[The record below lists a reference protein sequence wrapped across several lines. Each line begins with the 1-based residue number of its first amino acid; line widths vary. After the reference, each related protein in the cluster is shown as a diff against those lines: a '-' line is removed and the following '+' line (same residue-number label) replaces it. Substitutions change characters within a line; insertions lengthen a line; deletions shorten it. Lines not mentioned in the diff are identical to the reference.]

1 MEEAIGSNFFA
12 NTSSVRIHNMSGFD
26 LEQGSIDVVTH
37 DPGTQ
42 VIGGVQTWS
51 MKIHLPT

>member
-42 VIGGVQTWS
+42 VIGGVQT
-51 MKIHLPT
+51 